1 MPKLLVKKKTDIL
14 PLFFSLV
21 LLVSSCTTN
30 KNIPYFQDLPD
41 SVKMKSIANIDFK
54 EPLIQADDILS
65 INIQTIDPTNSVIIN
80 QPLTMASMGNSTPGA
95 SVISPST
102 QVTGFLVDK
111 EGNVDISLIGVV
123 KLVGLTTFQ
132 AKQVIK
138 TKAEQFLKSPN
149 VQVRFANFKVTVIGE
164 VNRPSTYVMANER
177 VSVLDAIGLAG
188 DLTIYGRRENI
199 LIVRQTETHKEF
211 ARLNLNSS
219 DIFTSP
225 YYYLKQNDVIYVEP
239 NKSKIVATD
248 AQNTRLITI
257 AASVT
262 SALLVVLITAIQR
275 F

>member
-1 MPKLLVKKKTDIL
+1 MPKLLVQKKNGIL
-14 PLFFSLV
+14 PLFFILV

-30 KNIPYFQDLPD
+30 KLIPYFQDLPD
-41 SVKMKSIANIDFK
+41 SVKVKSIGNIDFK
-54 EPLIQADDILS
+54 EPLIQADDILTIS
-65 INIQTIDPTNSVIIN
+65 IQTIDPTNSVLIN
-80 QPLTMASMGNSTPGA
+80 QPLVMAPVGGA
-95 SVISPST
+95 SASLPTSSSNP
-102 QVTGFLVDK
+102 QVAGFLVDK
-111 EGNVDISLIGVV
+111 EGKVDLLMIGPV
-123 KLVGLTTFQ
+123 KVAGLTTSE

-138 TKAEQFLKSPN
+138 AKAEQFLKSPN

-164 VNRPSTYVMANER
+164 VNKPSTYVMANER

-188 DLTIYGRRENI
+188 DLTIYGKRENI
-199 LIVRQTETHKEF
+199 LVIRQTETHKEF

-225 YYYLKQNDVIYVEP
+225 YYYLKQNDVIYIEP

-257 AASVT
+257 AASIT
-262 SALLVVLITAIQR
+262 SALLVVIITAVQR